1 MRRDSKHLRLAN
13 INLIYLAQHFSYA
26 CNLGL
31 SYVLTVYPGRHS
43 FCTIIV
49 LDVGVETSGLVS
61 KLYTLLLNSFCGPL
75 PSGVRKR
82 YWPLRWWN
90 LLVYHWDNLVSTSKY
105 PNHKLIYI
113 LYLTLRKHPEKTF
126 SGLIVVAVWYFVLL
140 WWPFQDKNYWLQKS
154 DLTIIFVWT
163 FTAYCHNISIIPA
176 KIKLS

>member
-113 LYLTLRKHPEKTF
+113 LYLTLRKCHLMKR
-126 SGLIVVAVWYFVLL
+126 
-140 WWPFQDKNYWLQKS
+140 WPFLVSLWLQS
-154 DLTIIFVWT
+154 DTLCCCDDLF
-163 FTAYCHNISIIPA
+163 
-176 KIKLS
+176 KIKTIDYKKVT